1 MRLQLRLSMLLLSY
15 CSRKGSTNQKQ
26 IVPTSK
32 AIFHCSYTP
41 QKKLKSHPPQS
52 KGCSGATKTEVR
64 FPTSVYAKVFQAFQ
78 ALQDSKMPSK
88 ADLSTNW
95 REPLPA
101 AAAKKLAA
109 LAANPVTRILPPTEF
124 RTRAFAK
131 KPQPAANPF
140 PRGPW
145 YDLAEYKVGL
155 KCELCKTTIRKSV
168 FPQELQCGH
177 ICCAECIHK
186 HYNVEHKKTCP
197 TCKDYINEEDDPAFC
212 RDCYSTPCE
221 CRRYD
226 RDDNDDGCPGC
237 GDKWCDGRCDDEPSC
252 PHCGPGCDG
261 TCGALGCGCIDV
273 CRGRCD
279 SEGYLGGW

>member
-1 MRLQLRLSMLLLSY
+1 M
-15 CSRKGSTNQKQ
+15 T
-26 IVPTSK
+26 K
-32 AIFHCSYTP
+32 A
-41 QKKLKSHPPQS
+41 
-52 KGCSGATKTEVR
+52 GAR
-64 FPTSVYAKVFQAFQ
+64 FPTNSVQTSKLSKCFQDFPR
-78 ALQDSKMPSK
+78 LSKMTSK

-101 AAAKKLAA
+101 AAAKKLASK
-109 LAANPVTRILPPTEF
+109 LQTRIRPPTNF

-131 KPQPAANPF
+131 KPQPATNPF

-197 TCKDYINEEDDPAFC
+197 TCANYINDEDDPAFC
-212 RDCYSTPCE
+212 RECWSAPCE
-221 CRRYD
+221 CRYD
-226 RDDNDDGCPGC
+226 PDDDGCCPGC
-237 GDKWCDGRCDDEPSC
+237 GDSYCRGDCDDEPSC

-261 TCGALGCGCIDV
+261 TCGALSCGCIDV

-279 SEGYLGGW
+279 NYSDDGCW